1 MTTPDARP
9 DADVDLFYKSVIRGL
24 WARGDYHRFATATVW
39 DLGAIL
45 VEACG
50 IGPGQR
56 VLDVAAGTGNTA
68 IRAAE
73 AGADVVASDLT
84 PENFDAGRREA
95 EARGVELE
103 WREADAEHLPFED
116 ASFDAVTSSV
126 GALFSPDH
134 QAVAREMARVCRP
147 RGTIGMINFR
157 PTGVGAEFFAL
168 MARYV
173 PEPPVPAQP
182 PLLWGDED
190 HVRALFGDHVS
201 SIDFTHGR
209 YTEVAEGGAIAYRE
223 LFYETFG
230 PIVGLR
236 ELLGETD
243 PERLEEFD
251 ADFLEFATRCNR
263 AEPGEPAEYPYDYLL
278 VVATRAG

>member
-1 MTTPDARP
+1 VTTPDARP
-9 DADVDLFYKSVIRGL
+9 DPDVDRFYKSVIRGL

-50 IGPGQR
+50 IGRGQR
-56 VLDVAAGTGNTA
+56 VLDVAAGSGNTA

-84 PENFDAGRREA
+84 PENFEAGRREA

-103 WREADAEHLPFED
+103 WREADAEDLPFED

-134 QAVAREMARVCRP
+134 QAVAREMTRVCRP

-157 PTGVGAEFFAL
+157 PTGVGAEFFSL
-168 MARYV
+168 MGRYV

-190 HVRALFGDHVS
+190 HVRALFGDRVS

-209 YTEVAEGGAIAYRE
+209 YTEVAEGGAIAYRD

-236 ELLGETD
+236 ELLRETD
-243 PERLEEFD
+243 PERLKEFD
-251 ADFLEFATRCNR
+251 AEFLKFATRCNH
-263 AEPGEPAEYPYDYLL
+263 AEPGDAAEYPYDYLL
-278 VVATRAG
+278 LVATRAE